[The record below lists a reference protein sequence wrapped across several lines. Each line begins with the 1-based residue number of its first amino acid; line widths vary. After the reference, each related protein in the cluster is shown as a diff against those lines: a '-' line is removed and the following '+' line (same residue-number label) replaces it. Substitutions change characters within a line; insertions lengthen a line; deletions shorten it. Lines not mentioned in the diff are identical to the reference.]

1 MKALT
6 AESATEMR
14 DDVAA
19 QPETPVQPVLRKS
32 FWRAVGLNVKG
43 QKLGEMLVSGGLIS
57 ADELY
62 AALKEQKETGE
73 QLGKILIR
81 HGVVSAVQVYRKLAE
96 QWCLRATTAGV
107 AMMVQTFAMNPAQAA
122 DENNVEMAGLT
133 GQFKLASAVNPA
145 GMGLPKQSQ
154 HPSLFGTHEIRS
166 NDISA
171 FKKWSSV
178 IARFEDQM
186 KTQST
191 TPRVQMW
198 KAEIQKLRHNS
209 DREKI
214 DGVNAY
220 INKVRYID
228 DSKNYKKSDYWA
240 TPIEFFSRGGDC
252 EDFAIAKYAS
262 LRALGFS
269 SDQLRIA
276 IVQDKIRNLAHA
288 VLIVYT
294 DDGTFVLDNQNKRVE
309 SVARVTRYQPVFSI
323 NSDSWWLHKKAIS

>member
-1 MKALT
+1 MELT
-6 AESATEMR
+6 VRKDDTSVMLPAAATP
-14 DDVAA
+14 A
-19 QPETPVQPVLRKS
+19 QPDLRKN
-32 FWRAVGLNVKG
+32 FWRAVSLNMKG
-43 QKLGEMLVSGGLIS
+43 QKLGEMLVSSGLIS
-57 ADELY
+57 ADELFI
-62 AALKEQKETGE
+62 ALKEQKETGD

-107 AMMVQTFAMNPAQAA
+107 AMMVQSLAINPAQAA
-122 DENNVEMAGLT
+122 DENNITLASLS
-133 GQFKLASAVNPA
+133 GQFKMASAVNPA
-145 GMGLPKQSQ
+145 AMGIPKQIQ
-154 HPSLFGTHEIRS
+154 HPGLFGTHEVRS

-186 KTQST
+186 KTQAS

-198 KAEIQKLRHNS
+198 KSELQKMRGLS
-209 DREKI
+209 AREQI
-214 DGVNAY
+214 DTVNTY

-288 VLIVYT
+288 LLIVYT
-294 DDGTFVLDNQNKRVE
+294 DDGAYVLDNQNKNVE
-309 SVARVTRYQPVFSI
+309 SMESVTRYQPVFSI
-323 NSDSWWLHKKAIS
+323 NSDSWWLHKKAVS